1 MSAIDHHRRAHAALT
16 RAHDLTPDSSGTTT
30 KGALRRSPF
39 FLQRLSG
46 TPLAPVR

>member
-30 KGALRRSPF
+30 KARFGAP
-39 FLQRLSG
+39 LSFCSG
-46 TPLAPVR
+46 SAEPL